1 MDPTY
6 PLVIAM
12 LVSLVLFQMNQ
23 RQGSPVLA
31 IYNRW
36 LRWLIFGFGLAKIIL
51 DLGFSDRPY
60 WALTAV
66 FLLTYALIES
76 IYRWM
81 EIHALSMSPIPLF
94 PRFAVNSSGDEW
106 PIQPRVL
113 KERDWLR
120 HEGFT
125 SVQSLRAEIAPS
137 IYLRMSIYHDPT
149 ETVRVQVLFLPQPS
163 GNIVVCASMASQR
176 SDGTRVVTDNL
187 YLPFAG
193 FYPEN
198 WLVVRKP
205 WRRRLKALIK
215 LHRARVADEK
225 EPLMVWETEP
235 LADLN
240 AQQHALEQ
248 VNTEMGFLF
257 PHHEREENGK
267 MTAEARY
274 RVWKEAWLLNYF
286 GWSSQYF

>member
-1 MDPTY
+1 MDPAY

-12 LVSLVLFQMNQ
+12 MVSLVLFQVSQ

-31 IYNRW
+31 IFNRW
-36 LRWLIFGFGLAKIIL
+36 LRWLIFGFGLAKIVL

-60 WALTAV
+60 WVLTAV
-66 FLLTYALIES
+66 FLLTYALIETV
-76 IYRWM
+76 YRWM

-120 HEGFT
+120 KEGFKA
-125 SVQSLRAEIAPS
+125 VQSLRAEIAPS

-149 ETVRVQVLFLPQPS
+149 EKLRVQVLFLPQPN
-163 GNIVVCASMASQR
+163 GNIVVCASLASQR

-205 WRRRLKALIK
+205 WRRSLQALAK
-215 LHRARVADEK
+215 QHRARLTLET

-248 VNTEMGFLF
+248 VNTELGFLF

-286 GWSSQYF
+286 GWSSRYF